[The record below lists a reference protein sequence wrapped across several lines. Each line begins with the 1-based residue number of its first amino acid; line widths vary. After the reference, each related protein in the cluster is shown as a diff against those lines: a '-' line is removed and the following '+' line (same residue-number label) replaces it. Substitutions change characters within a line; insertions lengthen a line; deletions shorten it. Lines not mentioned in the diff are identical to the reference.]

1 MKVQKDMYLPLTYL
15 DRMRGFYSELAQ
27 VARTL
32 VRITEEKTKPNDQRI
47 REYRDSNLPSLEQQ
61 LFSTAPIY
69 KSLETATL
77 ADSLAQ
83 MQQALGA
90 DNPDVQKVLNGKTPG
105 EVAKEAIANTKL
117 EDVAVRKQ
125 LYEGGVAAV
134 QASTD
139 PLIVM
144 MRAIDPDARALRK
157 RYEDQVDSVERR
169 DGAVIA
175 KARFEKS
182 GFTEPPDATFT
193 LRLSYGAVRG
203 YEEGGKRIPYF
214 TTIVGAFT
222 HANDHG
228 NKPPYQL
235 PQSWMDAKSKLKLNT
250 PFNFVSTADII
261 GGNSGSPTVNRDGEV
276 VGIVFDGNIQSLVWN
291 FFYDDKQARAVHVDS
306 RGILEAL
313 RTVYGADSLADELSG
328 KAAGSPSARRKSRKP
343 ATSQ

>member
-1 MKVQKDMYLPLTYL
+1 
-15 DRMRGFYSELAQ
+15 
-27 VARTL
+27 
-32 VRITEEKTKPNDQRI
+32 
-47 REYRDSNLPSLEQQ
+47 
-61 LFSTAPIY
+61 
-69 KSLETATL
+69 
-77 ADSLAQ
+77 
-83 MQQALGA
+83 
-90 DNPDVQKVLNGKTPG
+90 
-105 EVAKEAIANTKL
+105 
-117 EDVAVRKQ
+117 VAVRKQ

-214 TTIVGAFT
+214 TTIGGAFT